1 MQVNE
6 TANEGLK
13 RELQFT
19 IPAADLEAK
28 LMEKL
33 EQIKGQVQ
41 IKGFR
46 PGKVPVAHLKKIHGR
61 QAMTEIIEQTV
72 NSATRDT
79 LTERGEKPAL
89 QPSIT
94 LPEGQE
100 EVDGVLKGEAD
111 LVFNMAYEVV
121 PSFEVA
127 DFTKIALTRPV
138 ADVDDDDVNKA
149 LEAFAE
155 QNKEYEEK
163 EGKADPGDRVTID
176 FVGKIDG
183 EAFENGSASS
193 IPLVLGEGSFIPGFE
208 DQLVG
213 TEAGAECV
221 VKVTFPEEYQAE
233 HLAGKDAEFDVK
245 VHKVELAK
253 TPEVGDDMAKT
264 MGFDD
269 LAALSKIVREQI
281 EKDFAKVSRTRMKR
295 ELLDVLDDTYDF
307 ELPPTLVEQEFNG
320 IWNQLK
326 ADMEKNKKTF
336 EDEGT
341 TEEEARED
349 YTKISERRVRLGLV
363 ISEVG
368 DSKQIQVS
376 DEEMN
381 AALSEHLRNFP
392 GQEKEVY
399 DYYTKNPQA
408 MASIR
413 APIFEEKVIDYILE
427 LVKAEEKKVSR
438 EELFKDP
445 EEDEAE
451 DAKPKKKAKSK
462 DKPKAKAKPK
472 AKPKAKTA
480 GKAKD

>member
-19 IPAADLEAK
+19 IPAADLDAK

-46 PGKVPVAHLKKIHGR
+46 PGKVPVTHLKKIHGR

-72 NSATRDT
+72 NDATRNA
-79 LTERGEKPAL
+79 LSERGEKPAL

-100 EVDGVLKGEAD
+100 EVEGVLAGEAD

-121 PSFEVA
+121 PSFEIE
-127 DFTKIALTRPV
+127 DFTKVTLTRPV
-138 ADVDDDDVNKA
+138 ADVDDEDVTKA
-149 LEAFAE
+149 LESFAA

-163 EGKADPGDRVTID
+163 EGKAEPGDRVVID

-183 EAFENGSASS
+183 EAFENGSAEG

-213 TEAGAECV
+213 SEAGTETV
-221 VKVTFPEEYQAE
+221 VKVTFPEEYQAD

-245 VHKVELAK
+245 VSKVELAK
-253 TPEVGDDMAKT
+253 TPEVNDDMAKS

-269 LAALSKIVREQI
+269 LAALSTIVREQI

-295 ELLDVLDDTYDF
+295 ELLDVMDELYDF
-307 ELPPTLVEQEFNG
+307 ELPPTLVEQEFEG
-320 IWNQLK
+320 IWNQLT
-326 ADMEKNKKTF
+326 ADMEKAKKTF

-341 TEEEARED
+341 TEDEARED

-363 ISEVG
+363 ISEIG

-381 AALSEHLRNFP
+381 KALSEHLRNFP

-427 LVKAEEKKVSR
+427 LVKTDEKKVTR

-451 DAKPKKKAKSK
+451 EKAKPKKKA
-462 DKPKAKAKPK
+462 KAKAKPK
-472 AKPKAKTA
+472 AKAKKAEEE
-480 GKAKD
+480 

>member
-1 MQVNE
+1 MQVTE

-19 IPAADLEAK
+19 IPAADLDAR

-33 EQIKGQVQ
+33 EEIKGQVQ

-46 PGKVPVAHLKKIHGR
+46 PGKVPVAHLKKLHGR
-61 QAMTEIIEQTV
+61 QAMTEIIEKTV
-72 NSATRDT
+72 NDATRDA
-79 LTERGEKPAL
+79 LTDRGEKPAL

-100 EVDGVLKGEAD
+100 EVDGVLAGEAD

-127 DFTKIALTRPV
+127 DFTKVTLTRPI
-138 ADVDDDDVNKA
+138 ADVEDEDVTKA
-149 LEAFAE
+149 LESFAE
-155 QNKEYEEK
+155 QNKDYEEK
-163 EGKADPGDRVTID
+163 DGKADAGDRVTIS

-183 EAFENGSASS
+183 EPFENGSADG

-208 DQLVG
+208 DQLIG
-213 TEAGAECV
+213 SKAGDDTL

-233 HLAGKDAEFDVK
+233 HLAGKDAEFDVN
-245 VHKVELAK
+245 VAKVEKAK
-253 TPEVGDDMAKT
+253 TPEIGDDMAKN

-269 LAALSKIVREQI
+269 LSALSTIVREQI
-281 EKDFAKVSRTRMKR
+281 EKDFSKVSRSRMKR
-295 ELLDVLDDTYDF
+295 ELLDVMDEMYDF
-307 ELPPTLVEQEFNG
+307 ELPPTLVSQEFDG
-320 IWNQLK
+320 IWGQLQ
-326 ADMEKNKKTF
+326 ADMEKSKKSF

-427 LVKAEEKKVSR
+427 LVKTEDKKVTR
-438 EELFKDP
+438 DELFKDP
-445 EEDEAE
+445 DEEEAE
-451 DAKPKKKAKSK
+451 KKAAKSK
-462 DKPKAKAKPK
+462 KSKAKQKAKAK
-472 AKPKAKTA
+472 A
-480 GKAKD
+480 KAKDKD

>member
-28 LMEKL
+28 LMDKL

-46 PGKVPVAHLKKIHGR
+46 PGKVPVAHLKKLHGR
-61 QAMTEIIEQTV
+61 QAMTEIIEQSV
-72 NSATRDT
+72 NEATRDT
-79 LTERGEKPAL
+79 LMERGEKPAL

-100 EVDGVLKGEAD
+100 EVEGILAGQAD
-111 LVFNMAYEVV
+111 LVFNMTYEVV
-121 PSFEVA
+121 PTFEIT
-127 DFTKIALTRPV
+127 DFTKVTLTRPV
-138 ADVDDDDVNKA
+138 ADVDDEDVTKA
-149 LEAFAE
+149 LESFAE

-163 EGKADPGDRVTID
+163 SGKAEAGDRVVID

-183 EAFENGSASS
+183 EPFENGSAEG

-208 DQLVG
+208 DQLIGSEAG
-213 TEAGAECV
+213 TETV
-221 VKVTFPEEYQAE
+221 VKVKFPEDYQAE

-245 VHKVELAK
+245 VGKVELAK
-253 TPEVGDDMAKT
+253 TPEVSDEMAKT

-269 LAALSKIVREQI
+269 LSALSTIVREQI

-295 ELLDVLDDTYDF
+295 ELLDVMDELYDF
-307 ELPPTLVEQEFNG
+307 ELPPTLVEQEFEG
-320 IWNQLK
+320 IWNQLT
-326 ADMEKNKKTF
+326 ADMEKSNKTF
-336 EDEGT
+336 DDEGT
-341 TEEEARED
+341 TEEEARKD

-363 ISEVG
+363 ISEIG

-399 DYYTKNPQA
+399 DYYSKNPQA

-427 LVKAEEKKVSR
+427 LVKAEEKKVTR

-445 EEDEAE
+445 EEEDEG
-451 DAKPKKKAKSK
+451 DKPKA
-462 DKPKAKAKPK
+462 KAKAKPK
-472 AKPKAKTA
+472 AKAKAKPKAKS
-480 GKAKD
+480 KDKSED